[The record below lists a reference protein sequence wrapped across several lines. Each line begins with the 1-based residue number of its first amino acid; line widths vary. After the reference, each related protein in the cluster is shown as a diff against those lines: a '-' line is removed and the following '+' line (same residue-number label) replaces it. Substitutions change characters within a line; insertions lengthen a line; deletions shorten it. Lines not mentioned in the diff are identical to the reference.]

1 MARTGLTQ
9 GPRAHRLIKQDFE
22 PLKLDLSLEDA
33 VKASISSATW
43 LEDADLGA
51 AQQAVLLAQTMDQ
64 MPDRRHQLAPILI
77 GLLSNLGLMNNRRTD
92 ISLTPQ
98 EMLAQIAN
106 GA

>member
-1 MARTGLTQ
+1 MKTGMTQ
-9 GPRAHRLIKQDFE
+9 GPRAHRLIKSDFQ
-22 PLKLDLSLEDA
+22 PLVLDLTLENA
-33 VKASISSATW
+33 VIASIRSATW

-77 GLLSNLGLMNNRRTD
+77 GLLSNLGLMNNRRQD
-92 ISLTPQ
+92 LSITPQ

-106 GA
+106 GS

>member
-1 MARTGLTQ
+1 MARTGLVQ
-9 GPRAHRLIKQDFE
+9 GPRSHRLIKENLE
-22 PLKLDLSLEDA
+22 PIKLDFTLEEA
-33 VKASISSATW
+33 VRTSIGAATW
-43 LEDADLGA
+43 LEDADIGA